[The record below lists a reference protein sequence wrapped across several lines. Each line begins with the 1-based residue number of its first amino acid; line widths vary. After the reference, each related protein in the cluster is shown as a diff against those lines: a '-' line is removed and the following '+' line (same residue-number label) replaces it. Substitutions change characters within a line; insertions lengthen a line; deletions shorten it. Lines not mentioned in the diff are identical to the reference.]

1 MSALHDALAAL
12 FDCAP
17 KCDVC
22 EEHVATRG
30 DYHIAR
36 ICDTRICDR
45 EACNTVD
52 VCVACGSR
60 DSVGPVE
67 HLRCALCGATN
78 ARRAPI
84 VEAPVDLPHAD
95 SLRAANAAHEARR

>member
-1 MSALHDALAAL
+1 MSALNAALAAL
-12 FDCAP
+12 FIYAP

-30 DYHIAR
+30 DSHNAR
-36 ICDTRICDR
+36 ICDTRLCDR
-45 EACNTVD
+45 EACNAVD
-52 VCVACGSR
+52 VCAACGSR

-67 HLRCALCGATN
+67 HLRCALCGAKG
-78 ARRAPI
+78 ARREPLVA
-84 VEAPVDLPHAD
+84 EPVDFDHAD

>member
-12 FDCAP
+12 FDLAP

-30 DYHIAR
+30 DD
-36 ICDTRICDR
+36 DTRLCDR
-45 EACNTVD
+45 ETCNAVEACA
-52 VCVACGSR
+52 ACGCR
-60 DSVGPVE
+60 DATGPDDQ
-67 HLRCALCGATN
+67 LRCALCGSLN
-78 ARRAPI
+78 ARSVPLVAS
-84 VEAPVDLPHAD
+84 PVDLPHAD